1 MHTMKAFPLGLLAGA
16 LLCSSALL
24 AQHSTVSPRITA
36 NVDELSLTTL
46 RGNVSL
52 LARPEYDQGE
62 ASPSTQLTHVR
73 LVLSRSPE
81 QQAALDQYAAE
92 LQDKSSPNY
101 HKWLTPEQF
110 GQLYGPADSDIAA
123 IVAWLQS
130 HGLTVEPISPGRTN
144 IAFSGSVSQVEEAF
158 HTSIHSFQTGTQQF
172 YSNTTEPQIPSALA
186 PVVAGVAH
194 LNTIHPRP
202 HSHRAS
208 AGQFN
213 PETKRL
219 EPLNAT
225 SDNAARPGLTISS
238 SGAYTLYMVPGDA
251 ATIYD
256 TPNTTFNAN
265 YTSGTS
271 YTGTGVKIGIG
282 GDATILSSVVGN
294 YRSMFLGN
302 ATSVTLNYCTGFNTC
317 SSSPG
322 SGYNSADAD
331 EAYLDTE
338 ISGGLAPGA
347 TIYYY
352 ASSDLNTGIEA
363 AINQNVVDIF
373 SLSFGECEQDM
384 STSDNA
390 LIKGWWQQ
398 AANQGIAV
406 TVSTGDSG
414 SASCDGD
421 ANNPPKYATLGLS
434 VSGFASTPYNI
445 AVGGTDFYAL
455 ENQSTFPTY
464 VSESQGSAG
473 TYYRTALQYIPES
486 VWNDSTTS
494 DTLQLTDNVRESGQ
508 YASIIAG
515 SGGASSCSTNTSV
528 DNANGTVTTGSCTSG
543 YSKPSWQTG
552 TGVPADGVRDIP
564 DVSLMSGNGYD
575 LATWLVCTNDAA
587 GSGTA
592 NCATQSGNTFYFEG
606 FGGTSTA
613 APAFAGMLA
622 LVQQKTNNR
631 LGQAAAELYSLY
643 SGANASSIF
652 HDTTVGNNSVP
663 CRSGSPNCILDS
675 VGYYFESGYNAVTGY
690 DLATGLGS
698 VDVKN
703 LVNYWSGATGSAAA
717 TINIISVTPSSPV
730 TTGQSLNVVISVT
743 GGGVAPTGT
752 VTLSGGGYISGALTL
767 ATSGSC
773 MASSCTINIPA
784 YSLAMGSDILAITYS
799 GDSTYARTT
808 NSSTSVQVNGLPA
821 TVNVNPSANTIASNQ
836 QLTVSGTVTCTSSCT
851 GAPTP
856 TGTVQL
862 TGGGY
867 TSAVQTLVGGAYS
880 FTIPYNTLT
889 AGSPD
894 VFSVTY
900 SGNTIYV
907 SEVNTTNVT
916 VTPYTALIPSVTVTP
931 AVFTLDSGQ
940 SLNVTV
946 VVSGG
951 TGNPTPTGTVTLT
964 SGSYSSGAQT
974 LAGSGTCTAA
984 LCSITIPVNSLSAGS
999 DTLTATYSGDPNYY
1013 SHQGTNSVTVT
1024 TSGYSLTIPSI
1035 ASLTPGATTGNTT
1048 TVTVSSSNYYSGTI
1062 ALACVLQY
1070 PAGVSYAPSC
1080 SFTSGSSVVMSSGS
1094 PTPATSTI
1102 VISST
1107 AVAAMAYPRLPGRGW
1122 TGAGGGAVLAFLL
1135 FLGIPARRRSWRS
1148 MLVILVMMAA
1158 LGSLAACGGS
1168 SSSSTTSVGTPAGTY
1183 TFSVTGTGNDPANTT
1198 VNQTF
1203 TVNVT

>member
-1 MHTMKAFPLGLLAGA
+1 MKAFPLGLLAGA

-46 RGNVSL
+46 RGNVSM

-81 QQAALDQYAAE
+81 QQAALDQYAAD

-110 GQLYGPADSDIAA
+110 GQLYGPADSDIVAL
-123 IVAWLQS
+123 VAWLQS
-130 HGLTVEPISPGRTN
+130 HGLTVEPIAPGRTN

-158 HTSIHSFQTGTQQF
+158 HTSIHSFQTSTRQF

-186 PVVAGVAH
+186 PVVIGVAH
-194 LNTIHPRP
+194 LNTIQPRP
-202 HSHRAS
+202 HFHHAG

-213 PETKRL
+213 PETRRL

-256 TPNTTFNAN
+256 TPNGFNVNFA
-265 YTSGTS
+265 GTS
-271 YTGTGVKIGIG
+271 YDGSGVKIGIG

-294 YRSMFLGN
+294 YRSMFLGG
-302 ATSVTLNYCTGFNTC
+302 AYSTIPTLYYCTSYSAC
-317 SSSPG
+317 SNSPG
-322 SGYNSADAD
+322 TGYQAADAD

-347 TIYYY
+347 SIYYY
-352 ASSDLNTGIEA
+352 ASTDLNTGIEA

-373 SLSFGECEQDM
+373 SLSFGECEMDM

-390 LIKGWWQQ
+390 LIKGWWEQ

-445 AVGGTDFYAL
+445 AVGGTDFYPL
-455 ENQSTFPTY
+455 VGSFSQY
-464 VSESQGSAG
+464 VSTTNSSNYSSA
-473 TYYRTALQYIPES
+473 QKYIPES
-486 VWNDSTTS
+486 VWNDSTVQ
-494 DTLQLTDNVRESGQ
+494 DTLQLTDNVRESGR

-515 SGGASSCSTNTSV
+515 SGGASSCSTNTTV
-528 DNANGTVTTGSCTSG
+528 DNANGSVTTGSCTSG

-575 LATWLVCTNDAA
+575 AATWLVCTNDAA

-592 NCATQSGNTFYFEG
+592 NCAAQSGGNFYFEG

-622 LVQQKTNNR
+622 LVQQKANGR

-643 SGANASSIF
+643 NGNNASAIF

-663 CRSGSPNCILDS
+663 CRSGSLNCQLNS

-690 DLATGLGS
+690 DLASGLGS

-703 LVNYWSGATGSAAA
+703 LMNYWSGATGSAAA
-717 TINIISVTPSSPV
+717 TINILSVSPSPV
-730 TTGQSLNVVISVT
+730 TTAQTLSVVISVT
-743 GGGVAPTGT
+743 GGSVTPTGT
-752 VTLSGGGYISGALTL
+752 VTLSGGGYNSGAQTL
-767 ATSGSC
+767 STSGSC
-773 MASSCTINIPA
+773 TAASCTFTVPA
-784 YSLAMGSDILAITYS
+784 GSLAIGSDTLTVTYS
-799 GDSTYARTT
+799 GDSNYARTS
-808 NSSTSVQVNGLPA
+808 NSSTIVQVNGLSA
-821 TVNVNPSANTIASNQ
+821 TVNVNLSSNAIRSNQ
-836 QLTVSGTVTCTSSCT
+836 QLTVYGTVTGGGSN
-851 GAPTP
+851 PTP
-856 TGTVQL
+856 TGTVTL

-867 TSAVQTLVGGAYS
+867 TSAAQSLVGGAYS
-880 FTIPYNTLT
+880 FTIPYNSLVGGNDTL
-889 AGSPD
+889 
-894 VFSVTY
+894 SVTY
-900 SGNTIYV
+900 SGNPIYV
-907 SEVNTTNVT
+907 LSVGTNTVAVT
-916 VTPYTALIPSVTVTP
+916 YVAALIPTVTVSP
-931 AVFTLDSGQ
+931 VSSTLDSSQ

-946 VVSGG
+946 AVTGSGA
-951 TGNPTPTGTVTLT
+951 TPTGTVILSGGGYT
-964 SGSYSSGAQT
+964 SAT
-974 LAGSGTCTAA
+974 ETIGTSPCTSASN
-984 LCSITIPVNSLSAGS
+984 CTFTIPGNSLNATT
-999 DTLTATYSGDPNYY
+999 DTLTANYSGD
-1013 SHQGTNSVTVT
+1013 T
-1024 TSGYSLTIPSI
+1024 
-1035 ASLTPGATTGNTT
+1035 
-1048 TVTVSSSNYYSGTI
+1048 NYYSGVGANTVTVTQSVYSLTATTPATVPPGISTTSTI
-1062 ALACVLQY
+1062 TVTSTTMYTGTITLTCLLTGY
-1070 PAGVSYAPSC
+1070 PYGAVYAPSC
-1080 SFTSGSSVVMSSGS
+1080 SAANNTVTMSSGVAS
-1094 PTPATSTI
+1094 GTATISVST
-1102 VISST
+1102 T
-1107 AVAAMAYPRLPGRGW
+1107 AASAALAYPKLPGRGPGRGLF
-1122 TGAGGGAVLAFLL
+1122 GASGGAVLAFLL

-1148 MLVILVMMAA
+1148 MLVVLIMMAA
-1158 LGSLAACGGS
+1158 LGSLAACGGGG
-1168 SSSSTTSVGTPAGTY
+1168 SSTSTTGNPGTTAGTY
-1183 TFSVTGTGNDPANTT
+1183 TFTVTGTGSPAVTPAPT
-1198 VNQTF
+1198 VQF
-1203 TVNVT
+1203 TVTVS